1 MHECKLSPVRV
12 INGNVPLVVGSCVAD
27 GNGTLLLAHFWKL
40 QTRLRGLPRL
50 KNLLTAANK
59 NDLLFI
65 ATRITHVIDHLGMV
79 AQNTSD
85 RFVVN
90 DLPKLALV
98 NL

>member
-1 MHECKLSPVRV
+1 MHKCKLSPVRV

-40 QTRLRGLPRL
+40 QTRLRSLPRL

-59 NDLLFI
+59 NDLLFV

-85 RFVVN
+85 RFVIN